1 METDG
6 KAPETQLATPVK
18 ELADIVL
25 TEAEKQQVED
35 GTDIRIVLDVKDAS
49 DSVGSGDKGLVEAAL
64 QEADAVKG
72 YKVGQYLDISL
83 FKIVGES
90 RSAISRTNSKITV
103 TIAIPDSLKN
113 AGGEAATAFAVIR
126 VHDGVAEILND
137 LDNDP
142 ETITIETDR
151 FSTYVIVHSDSQG
164 GDNEGDDNQGDDNE
178 GDDNQGGDNEG
189 DDNKGDDNEGDDNQ
203 GGDNEGDDNQGDDNE
218 GDDNQGG
225 DNEGDDNQGG
235 DNEGDGSQGGDGNEG
250 GGSQGDGNNGNK
262 GDGNKGDGNNG
273 NKGDGS
279 QGDGNNGNKG
289 DGSQGDGNKEN
300 KGDNNQGDGN
310 KNDGNSGADNSGVGG
325 NGGTQGSSGADSSQ
339 PKDNEPKTGAG
350 SRLGLYV
357 ALAMLAGLAYLSLH
371 FAGHRRKK

>member
-1 METDG
+1 M
-6 KAPETQLATPVK
+6 
-18 ELADIVL
+18 
-25 TEAEKQQVED
+25 ED

-178 GDDNQGGDNEG
+178 GGDNGGD
-189 DDNKGDDNEGDDNQ
+189 
-203 GGDNEGDDNQGDDNE
+203 
-218 GDDNQGG
+218 
-225 DNEGDDNQGG
+225 
-235 DNEGDGSQGGDGNEG
+235 
-250 GGSQGDGNNGNK
+250 
-262 GDGNKGDGNNG
+262 G

-279 QGDGNNGNKG
+279 QGDGNNDNKG
-289 DGSQGDGNKEN
+289 DGS
-300 KGDNNQGDGN
+300 

-325 NGGTQGSSGADSSQ
+325 NGGTQGSSGADPSQ